1 MRTYQKTFI
10 TRDQLHAEW
19 DRISQIKAIEFQFT
33 CGSDLNNENNRSNAL
48 LAFII
53 KQEIEDEREKNK
65 RICKEPTSK
74 H

>member
-19 DRISQIKAIEFQFT
+19 DRISQIKAIEFQFIS
-33 CGSDLNNENNRSNAL
+33 GSDLDNEGDRSNAL

-53 KQEIEDEREKNK
+53 KQEIEDERKENQ
-65 RICKEPTSK
+65 RIRKKSPSK